1 MSFKKICI
9 LCAAVIFIVYAG
21 LIASL
26 SSFFSLERMF
36 NIIASGR
43 TLYAIKLSLLAAT
56 AVTFLS
62 MLVAVPA
69 AFALSRYDFA
79 GKKLVDTVLELPLF
93 VSPAALG
100 AMILIFFNTSL
111 GIWIQANIEQ
121 FVFTVYGVLLAQL
134 VAVMGISVRL
144 VKAVFDQIPVR
155 YEEVARTLGASAGR
169 AFFTVTLPNAC
180 RGLLS
185 AFVLTWAK
193 AIGEFGATVTV
204 AGTIALKTETLPISI
219 YMRLAT
225 ADIEGAV
232 ASIII
237 LIAISLLVLYVSR
250 FLLAGDNYYAGS

>member
-1 MSFKKICI
+1 MNFKQICI
-9 LCAAVIFIVYAG
+9 WCSILIFLIYMG
-21 LIASL
+21 LIAAL
-26 SSFFSLERMF
+26 SSFFSLEK
-36 NIIASGR
+36 IIAVLAAER

-56 AVTFLS
+56 LVTFLS
-62 MLVAVPA
+62 MLLAVPA
-69 AFALSRYDFA
+69 AFALSRYVFP
-79 GKKLVDTVLELPLF
+79 GKRIVDTILELPLF

-111 GIWIQANIEQ
+111 GVWIQSNIEQ

-155 YEEVARTLGASAGR
+155 YENVARTLGASAGK
-169 AFFTVTLPNAC
+169 AFFTVTLPNAYK
-180 RGLLS
+180 GLLAS
-185 AFVLTWAK
+185 MILTWAK

-204 AGTIALKTETLPISI
+204 AGTIALKTETLPVSI

-232 ASIII
+232 ASIMI
-237 LIAISLLVLYVSR
+237 LIVISILVLYFSR
-250 FLLAGDNYYAGS
+250 VLLAGDGYVGG